1 MYYVTSLDNLTGF
14 WIPNTY
20 YLYGDKLKQ
29 YNLVD
34 TRTLSIQ
41 KRIMMTVN
49 DLHPNCYMISKVLD
63 MVPKGLLK
71 LSMKQD
77 DFDAKRDNVTLK
89 VCDYYND
96 TGDIIINEP
105 VGSNDPC
112 LTSEIKY
119 MTVDSDGEM
128 IESASPYTTLVVG
141 ETYYWRAIFSD
152 EDVAAQWRIRLIDE
166 DDSYTEKQ
174 RLELER
180 LMVIRDVDNTTI
192 SLRPGKSNRIKG
204 LKFKLI
210 VCDVNG
216 DYESAIELE
225 VANT

>member
-1 MYYVTSLDNLTGF
+1 VTSLDNLTGF

-77 DFDAKRDNVTLK
+77 DFDAKRDNIALK

-96 TGDIIINEP
+96 TGDVVIQEP

-210 VCDVNG
+210 VCDING